1 MAQLDLA
8 PSSPRMLAADRS
20 SARRFD
26 LTLGAVALLLSVYGL
41 LMIYSATRKSQ
52 EAFGQDPGL
61 FLKKQLVFLL
71 LGVLA
76 AVVAAV
82 LDYRLLK
89 LYAPFLYVGL
99 VFLLVLVQTPLG
111 TSAKGAQRS
120 FQVGGFQLSPSLFTR
135 LGLILMLATLLS
147 EVRGEVSLRHVL
159 RATMV
164 AAVPMLLV
172 FVQPDLGTTIILASI
187 LVTLLVVSGAKARY
201 LAVLALVAV
210 IGFTGAL
217 QLHVIKQYQL
227 NRISAFLD
235 PKADTQRAGYN
246 KQQAEIAIGAGGI
259 TGRGYLKGTQ
269 TNLDFVPEQHT
280 DFIFT
285 VVGEELGFVGAVLLL
300 GLFGV
305 VLWRTYRIALTAKDA
320 FGTFVAAGIGA
331 MFAIQVFVNIG
342 MTVGIM
348 PITGIPLPFISY
360 GGSALIADLIGIG
373 ILESIHLRR
382 YV

>member
-1 MAQLDLA
+1 MAQIDLA
-8 PSSPRMLAADRS
+8 PSPSRPFAGERS

-26 LTLGAVALLLSVYGL
+26 LTLGSVALLLSIYGL

-61 FLKKQLVFLL
+61 FLKKQVTFLV
-71 LGVLA
+71 LGLLA

-99 VFLLVLVQTPLG
+99 VFLLVLVRTPLG
-111 TSAKGAQRS
+111 QSAKGAQRS
-120 FQVGGFQLSPSLFTR
+120 FQVAGFQLSPSLFTR

-147 EVRGEVSLRHVL
+147 EVRGEVSLRHVV
-159 RATMV
+159 RATLL
-164 AAVPMLLV
+164 AGVPMLLV
-172 FVQPDLGTTIILASI
+172 FVQPDLGTTIVLASI
-187 LVTLLVVSGAKARY
+187 LVTMLVVSGAKARY

-246 KQQAEIAIGAGGI
+246 KQQAEIAIGAGGL
-259 TGRGYLKGTQ
+259 TGRGYLHGT
-269 TNLDFVPEQHT
+269 
-280 DFIFT
+280 
-285 VVGEELGFVGAVLLL
+285 
-300 GLFGV
+300 
-305 VLWRTYRIALTAKDA
+305 
-320 FGTFVAAGIGA
+320 
-331 MFAIQVFVNIG
+331 
-342 MTVGIM
+342 
-348 PITGIPLPFISY
+348 
-360 GGSALIADLIGIG
+360 
-373 ILESIHLRR
+373 
-382 YV
+382 